1 MNVGII
7 KATWAAFTEDKAS
20 RLASSIAYATLFSIA
35 PLFIVL
41 IAIVGWVLGIA
52 NGGHGHRAAEDH
64 LIDQVRH
71 GAGSGA
77 ADAVRQL
84 VAASFNK
91 PRQSIIAQVL
101 GWVTFVIGASGLF
114 GALQDALNTIW
125 HIEATKAGWKG
136 MLRDRFTS
144 IGILAAVG
152 FLLIVSF
159 VLNAGVLAVGTHFS
173 SLIPYAGGA
182 AVVTVLAWVM
192 SLGIV
197 TLVLGMIYKVLPD
210 VKLAWRDVWLGAFG
224 SAVLFVVGQV
234 AISFYLV
241 VAGVASAYGA
251 AGSILVILVWIY
263 YSAMILL
270 IGAEFT
276 KVCAESAATT
286 IAASIRQ
293 TTDRPAGVDPR
304 KPPAH

>member
-7 KATWAAFTEDKAS
+7 KATFAAFAEDKVS
-20 RLASSIAYATLFSIA
+20 RLASSIAYATLFAIA

-41 IAIVGWVLGIA
+41 VAIVGSVLGIA
-52 NGGHGHRAAEDH
+52 DGGHGHKAAEDQ
-64 LIDQVRH
+64 LVDQIRH

-77 ADAVRQL
+77 ADAVRSL

-91 PRQSIIAQVL
+91 PRQGVIAQVL
-101 GWVTFVIGASGLF
+101 GWVAFVIGASGLF
-114 GALQDALNTIW
+114 LALQDALNAVW

-136 MLRDRFTS
+136 MLHDRFTS
-144 IGILAAVG
+144 IGMLAVVG

-159 VLNAGVLAVGTHFS
+159 ALNAGVSAVSTHFS
-173 SLIPYAGGA
+173 SLIPFAGGA

-192 SLGIV
+192 SLGIA

-210 VKLAWRDVWLGAFG
+210 VHLAWRDIWLGAFG

-234 AISFYLV
+234 AISFYLA

-251 AGSILVILVWIY
+251 AGSVLVILIWVY

-270 IGAEFT
+270 VGAEFT
-276 KVCAESAATT
+276 KVRAESAATT
-286 IAASIRQ
+286 VAASIRQ
-293 TTDRPAGVDPR
+293 TTIRPAGVDPR
-304 KPPAH
+304 EPAAH

>member
-7 KATWAAFTEDKAS
+7 KAALAGFTEDKVS

-52 NGGHGHRAAEDH
+52 NGGHGHKAAEDQ
-64 LIDQVRH
+64 LIDQIRH
-71 GAGSGA
+71 GAGPGA

-91 PRQSIIAQVL
+91 PRQSIIAQII

-144 IGILAAVG
+144 IGMLAVVG

-159 VLNAGVLAVGTHFS
+159 SLNAGVSAVGAHFS
-173 SLIPYAGGA
+173 SLIPFAGGA

-192 SLGIV
+192 SLGIA
-197 TLVLGMIYKVLPD
+197 TLALG
-210 VKLAWRDVWLGAFG
+210 
-224 SAVLFVVGQV
+224 
-234 AISFYLV
+234 
-241 VAGVASAYGA
+241 
-251 AGSILVILVWIY
+251 
-263 YSAMILL
+263 
-270 IGAEFT
+270 
-276 KVCAESAATT
+276 
-286 IAASIRQ
+286 
-293 TTDRPAGVDPR
+293 
-304 KPPAH
+304 